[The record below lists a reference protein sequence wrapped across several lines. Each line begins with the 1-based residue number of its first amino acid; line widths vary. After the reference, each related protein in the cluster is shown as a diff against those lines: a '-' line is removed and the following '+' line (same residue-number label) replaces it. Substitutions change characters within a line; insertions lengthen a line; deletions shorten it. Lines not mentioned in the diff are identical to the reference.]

1 MIYSSVKS
9 IAKNLLVETD
19 EKEYEFEELVEVE
32 RRRREVLKRNKLPF
46 IRKMFFWDGTVF
58 GALFH
63 DPLIYACMS
72 IYVLVR
78 IGAKLD
84 KIPDFLKALC
94 EVDLTY
100 VGGFLSFFLVFFVN
114 QSFERFYTLYGASMK
129 CEGCVFNVAAL
140 VKTSLP
146 QAHSYRLIRY
156 MNAAH
161 VAGYVGLSGVYDYDN
176 FFKPLNEKNH
186 FLTQEECDRMKRI
199 DMDAGGS
206 AYRELVVWCIAEVNS
221 CMKLGYID
229 SEAAC
234 SIKGHILDLR
244 GALGSLFDY
253 DDQPINFFYLHFIC
267 LLSSLYLPLS
277 TAIISLDAAPGA
289 IADDCLV
296 DVAAGILVFLQC
308 VFMVGLRILGEKLE
322 DPYGDDVE
330 DLSVMHYCN
339 FVWRMSTRMIHA
351 ELPKP
356 IDADQELQFSQGTQN
371 YGTAWGWK
379 DPTEKDHGRATM
391 EPSAPLHK
399 EASKL
404 MHVPFGS
411 DDDTVEESISE
422 LEDEIAA
429 ASPSLLPQHL
439 RQTSAGLSRQMSA
452 SLKQR
457 QSFRHSKKLSDV
469 SL

>member
-19 EKEYEFEELVEVE
+19 EKEYDFEELVEVE
-32 RRRREVLKRNKLPF
+32 RRRRDVLKRNKLPF

-63 DPLIYACMS
+63 DPLVYACMS

-199 DMDAGGS
+199 DM
-206 AYRELVVWCIAEVNS
+206 VH
-221 CMKLGYID
+221 M
-229 SEAAC
+229 
-234 SIKGHILDLR
+234 
-244 GALGSLFDY
+244 
-253 DDQPINFFYLHFIC
+253 
-267 LLSSLYLPLS
+267 
-277 TAIISLDAAPGA
+277 
-289 IADDCLV
+289 
-296 DVAAGILVFLQC
+296 
-308 VFMVGLRILGEKLE
+308 
-322 DPYGDDVE
+322 
-330 DLSVMHYCN
+330 SV
-339 FVWRMSTRMIHA
+339 
-351 ELPKP
+351 
-356 IDADQELQFSQGTQN
+356 
-371 YGTAWGWK
+371 
-379 DPTEKDHGRATM
+379 
-391 EPSAPLHK
+391 
-399 EASKL
+399 
-404 MHVPFGS
+404 
-411 DDDTVEESISE
+411 
-422 LEDEIAA
+422 
-429 ASPSLLPQHL
+429 
-439 RQTSAGLSRQMSA
+439 
-452 SLKQR
+452 
-457 QSFRHSKKLSDV
+457 
-469 SL
+469 